1 MSHKKSKHN
10 MKLNQKYHS
19 ILVKV
24 ISSVIFA
31 LLFVF
36 ILIIAEGVW
45 PNKVL
50 TDSIYYVKMYLL
62 MGLK

>member
-10 MKLNQKYHS
+10 MKLNPKYRS
-19 ILVKV
+19 VMIKV
-24 ISSVIFA
+24 ISSLIFA

-36 ILIIAEGVW
+36 VLVIAEGVW

-50 TDSIYYVKMYLL
+50 KNSMYYVKMYLL

>member
-10 MKLNQKYHS
+10 MKLNQKYRS
-19 ILVKV
+19 VVIKV

-31 LLFVF
+31 LLFISV
-36 ILIIAEGVW
+36 LVIAEGVW
-45 PNKVL
+45 PNTVL
-50 TDSIYYVKMYLL
+50 NNMMYYVKTYLL

>member
-1 MSHKKSKHN
+1 MSHIKMTHKFKN
-10 MKLNQKYHS
+10 NPKFHS
-19 ILVKV
+19 ILVRV

-31 LLFVF
+31 LLFIS
-36 ILIIAEGVW
+36 ILVIAETQY

-50 TDSIYYVKMYLL
+50 NNMMYYVKTYLL

>member
-10 MKLNQKYHS
+10 MKLNPKYHS
-19 ILVKV
+19 IVIKA
-24 ISSVIFA
+24 ISSLIFA
-31 LLFVF
+31 LLFIS
-36 ILIIAEGVW
+36 ILVIAEGVW

-50 TDSIYYVKMYLL
+50 KDSMYYVKMYLL